1 MTPHTEVTVDVATR
15 QAIERFNDAV
25 NRRDIDAVVAAM
37 TEDCVFDCTQP
48 PDGERYHGADQMRA
62 FLVRLFATA
71 RERHLDVE
79 ELITAG
85 DRATVRRVHHWVD
98 TGGAIQATSAASM
111 SSASAS
117 ATARS
122 RRSWRTSRAD
132 TGGHR
137 DQDRNAAPNQS
148 TATTGSSPT
157 TQASWPLGRVVT
169 LSGPAMKS
177 WRSAGLPVAA
187 PGQPSRP
194 RLPGPCDDLCG

>member
-1 MTPHTEVTVDVATR
+1 MTPHTEVTADVATR

-25 NRRDIDAVVAAM
+25 NRRDVDAVVAAM

-71 RERHLDVE
+71 RERHFDVE

-85 DRATVRRVHHWVD
+85 DRATVRCFHHWVD
-98 TGGAIQATSAASM
+98 TGGNPGHVRGVDVVRVQ
-111 SSASAS
+111 
-117 ATARS
+117 TARS

-132 TGGHR
+132 TGGQH

-169 LSGPAMKS
+169 SPGPAVKS
-177 WRSAGLPVAA
+177 WRAAGLPVAA

-194 RLPGPCDDLCG
+194 RPPGPCDDLCG